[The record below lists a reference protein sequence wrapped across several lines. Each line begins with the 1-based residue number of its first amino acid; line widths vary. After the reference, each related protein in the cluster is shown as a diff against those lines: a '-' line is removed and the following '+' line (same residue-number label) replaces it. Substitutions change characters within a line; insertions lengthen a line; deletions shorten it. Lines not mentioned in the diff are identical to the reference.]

1 MPLSKPV
8 YSEKQLCKLVAIGEA
23 LWTEM
28 QFAFIILFVF
38 PTFTC
43 TVTVVGKV
51 RRSSPRAAT
60 QSHPAYRIRV
70 NKVLRGAEAILR
82 GRKLMT
88 VVLPPTQNPTLRL
101 LQDTTYIITG
111 INIDNKLIFADHNLI
126 QTHSNELEDL
136 IQTC

>member
-1 MPLSKPV
+1 MGNNTEGSIQSQIVQLKTHVSKRSVQQDTRQNPHC
-8 YSEKQLCKLVAIGEA
+8 SQD
-23 LWTEM
+23 
-28 QFAFIILFVF
+28 
-38 PTFTC
+38 PNS
-43 TVTVVGKV
+43 VTVIGKV

-70 NKVLRGAEAILR
+70 NKVLRGAEA